1 MQTED
6 NKVRSINERTA
17 VLEPAIKFSRTIYT
31 AVAAKASAAPQD
43 GLPEVVMAGRSN
55 AGKSSLINALANNGK
70 LARVSSNPGK
80 TQLVVYFNVD
90 QKFYLTDLPGYG
102 YARISLEKRSKLS
115 SLANSYFI
123 DGRPIKLVLLLIDIR
138 HLPSEQDRQMCNF
151 LNETEMPY
159 VLVLNKADKLS
170 RAQAGQNR
178 QKILKALSAENI
190 PNFIVSTVNKA
201 GIDELK
207 NFITEHIVALG

>member
-6 NKVRSINERTA
+6 NKVQSTNEHTA
-17 VLEPAIKFSRTIYT
+17 VSAPAIKFSRTIYT
-31 AVAAKASAAPQD
+31 AVAAKSSAAPQD

>member
-1 MQTED
+1 MYKRQ
-6 NKVRSINERTA
+6 
-17 VLEPAIKFSRTIYT
+17 
-31 AVAAKASAAPQD
+31 
-43 GLPEVVMAGRSN
+43 
-55 AGKSSLINALANNGK
+55 SL
-70 LARVSSNPGK
+70 S
-80 TQLVVYFNVD
+80 
-90 QKFYLTDLPGYG
+90 
-102 YARISLEKRSKLS
+102 
-115 SLANSYFI
+115 NSYFI

-151 LNETEMPY
+151 LNETEMQY

-190 PNFIVSTVNKA
+190 PNFVVSTVNKA